1 MPIPYSEPNS
11 PVTTGTAGFLKFV
24 EENNSIEAALF
35 MISGTGVPLDFSL
48 TKVDVTSSFLWRKGH
63 SKREAITSLI
73 KVLFDGTSRS
83 PDLILVLAKEVP
95 PQIFADDITTQV
107 PLGRISDESY
117 VIQAIS
123 EETEPFNESTDVI
136 WSTGSPAEGS
146 IARNLYETLKENGLV
161 LEPFERATIGLEE
174 ARNR

>member
-35 MISGTGVPLDFSL
+35 MISGTGVPLDFSF
-48 TKVDVTSSFLWRKGH
+48 TKVDVNSSFLWRKGH
-63 SKREAITSLI
+63 AKREAITSLI

-95 PQIFADDITTQV
+95 PQIFADDITTRV
-107 PLGRISDESY
+107 PLCRISTESN
-117 VIQAIS
+117 VAQAIS
-123 EETEPFNESTDVI
+123 EETEPLNESTDLI
-136 WSTGSPAEGS
+136 WSTNNPAEDS
-146 IARNLYETLKENGLV
+146 IARNLLETLKENGLL
-161 LEPFERATIGLEE
+161 LEPFERATVGLEE

>member
-11 PVTTGTAGFLKFV
+11 PKASGTAGFLKFV

-35 MISGTGVPLDFSL
+35 MISGTGVPLDFSF

-73 KVLFDGTSRS
+73 KVLFDGTSRR
-83 PDLILVLAKEVP
+83 PDLILALVKEVP
-95 PQIFADDITTQV
+95 PQIFTDDISTQV
-107 PLGRISDESY
+107 PLCRISTESN
-117 VIQAIS
+117 VVQAIS
-123 EETEPFNESTDVI
+123 EETEPFDESTDLI
-136 WSTGSPAEGS
+136 WSTSKPAEGS
-146 IARNLYETLKENGLV
+146 IARNLLETLKDNGL
-161 LEPFERATIGLEE
+161 LNEPFERATIGLKE